1 MRAHL
6 VPEPA
11 EVLLVGLVVPL
22 YVDRR
27 GEGRRQLCVCVR
39 CVCVCRPS
47 VLVLT
52 VQLSGPRQ
60 KVYRRLLGHDDLF
73 PGVAAGDARQAHQE
87 GKCELPLHRRVCW
100 WWWVFLRG
108 LVCC

>member
-27 GEGRRQLCVCVR
+27 GEGRRQLCVR
-39 CVCVCRPS
+39 HPS

-52 VQLSGPRQ
+52 VKLSVDKG
-60 KVYRRLLGHDDLF
+60 VYRRLLGHDDLF

-100 WWWVFLRG
+100 WWVGG